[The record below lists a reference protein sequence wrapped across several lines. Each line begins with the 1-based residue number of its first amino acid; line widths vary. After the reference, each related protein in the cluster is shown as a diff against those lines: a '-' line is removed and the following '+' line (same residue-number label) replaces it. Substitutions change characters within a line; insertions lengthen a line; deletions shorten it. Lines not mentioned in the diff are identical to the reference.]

1 MLDPHRVDYTLL
13 QDLITTERLG
23 SYLKWAGGDLNR
35 AFELYEWNMEAS
47 AAALSVA
54 AMVEVIVRN
63 ALDREL
69 TAWASARQLGDWLA
83 AVPLDQRGSEDI
95 LKARARAARGGRQV
109 HHGRVVAELS
119 LGFWRFLLAN
129 KYLTSL
135 WIPALGKAF
144 PFAAGD
150 ERTKRRQIESHAQ
163 QILYLRNRAAHH
175 EPIHRRDLSADVR
188 SAIRLV
194 AAVDS
199 TAENWLRTRER
210 LTTMIAQRP
219 MAPGR

>member
-69 TAWASARQLGDWLA
+69 TAWASARQLGDALA
-83 AVPLDQRGSEDI
+83 VLGRDVGDT
-95 LKARARAARGGRQV
+95 RAG
-109 HHGRVVAELS
+109 
-119 LGFWRFLLAN
+119 
-129 KYLTSL
+129 
-135 WIPALGKAF
+135 
-144 PFAAGD
+144 
-150 ERTKRRQIESHAQ
+150 
-163 QILYLRNRAAHH
+163 
-175 EPIHRRDLSADVR
+175 
-188 SAIRLV
+188 
-194 AAVDS
+194 
-199 TAENWLRTRER
+199 
-210 LTTMIAQRP
+210 
-219 MAPGR
+219 